1 MQKIKWQYHL
11 IFLTVLITISVFL
24 FYQQEK
30 DNKNIKQEI
39 NKIEIINNEE
49 EPKIEET
56 KIEKFQENKILEK
69 EIITKKLE
77 EIVTTTD
84 IQKTE
89 EQSIP
94 FSATIK
100 IADNNYQ
107 INFAKE
113 NITLEELMNKL
124 QKESNFIY
132 HTIDYGSMGK
142 FVDEIN
148 GIKNDNKQGKYW
160 VYYLNG
166 VSAKAGI
173 SIQKINSQDNIEWK
187 YENSTF

>member
-11 IFLTVLITISVFL
+11 IFLTILVTVSIFL
-24 FYQQEK
+24 FYYQEK

-39 NKIEIINNEE
+39 NKVEILNTKE
-49 EPKIEET
+49 EPKNEET
-56 KIEKFQENKILEK
+56 KIKKFQENKIQEK
-69 EIITKKLE
+69 EIIIKKLE

-84 IQKTE
+84 EQKTE
-89 EQSIP
+89 EQSLP
-94 FSATIK
+94 FSTTIK

-107 INFAKE
+107 INFEEE

-124 QKESNFIY
+124 QRESNFTY

-148 GIKNDNKQGKYW
+148 EIKNDNKQGKYW

-173 SIQKINSQDNIEWK
+173 SIQKINSGDNIEWK

>member
-11 IFLTVLITISVFL
+11 IFLTILVTVSIFL
-24 FYQQEK
+24 FYYQEK

-39 NKIEIINNEE
+39 NKVEILNTKE
-49 EPKIEET
+49 EPKIEEI
-56 KIEKFQENKILEK
+56 KI
-69 EIITKKLE
+69 KKLE

-84 IQKTE
+84 EQKTE
-89 EQSIP
+89 EQSLP
-94 FSATIK
+94 FSTTIK
-100 IADNNYQ
+100 IADKNYQ
-107 INFAKE
+107 INFEEE

-124 QKESNFIY
+124 QRESNFTY

-148 GIKNDNKQGKYW
+148 EIKNDNKQGKYW

-173 SIQKINSQDNIEWK
+173 SIQKINSGDNIEWK